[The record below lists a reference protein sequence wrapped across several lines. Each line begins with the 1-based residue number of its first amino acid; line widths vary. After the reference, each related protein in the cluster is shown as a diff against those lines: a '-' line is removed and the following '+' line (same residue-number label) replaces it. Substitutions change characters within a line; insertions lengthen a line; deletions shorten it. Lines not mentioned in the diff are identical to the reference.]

1 MDTAI
6 AEQKEKPTML
16 HKSLRPYL
24 LMGSLIAVLLAITA
38 GAGIFVKNLYDPFI
52 TEPILVAALFVQDVI
67 SLLAA
72 PILVAAMI
80 WTLRGSRRA
89 FVVWC
94 GVLVY
99 AVYYY
104 AFYVF
109 GYAYNMLYPL
119 YLALIGLGTYSL
131 IGLLAGVNLPLFAA
145 GVDAKMPVRALAL
158 ILLVALLFVPLWGS
172 MIAQDIQAQQP
183 RVTALVFVLD
193 LCFLLPAI
201 AIAAVQLW
209 QRRAFGYLLSG
220 ILLIKAA
227 VSGILLVVS
236 TIWATQLGM
245 PLPVEELGMYL
256 FLTIAGSA
264 GVLFYMRHLHG
275 SAAAAAAGAAAPGA
289 RTVAG

>member
-1 MDTAI
+1 
-6 AEQKEKPTML
+6 ML
-16 HKSLRPYL
+16 HRSLRPYTI
-24 LMGSLIAVLLAITA
+24 MGGLIVLLLAATA
-38 GAGIFVKNLYDPFI
+38 GVGVLVKNFYAPFI
-52 TEPILVAALFVQDVI
+52 TAPGFVAALWVQDLV

-72 PILVAAMI
+72 PVLLAAMV
-80 WTLRGSRRA
+80 WTRRGSRRA

-99 AVYYY
+99 TIYYY

-109 GYAYNMLYPL
+109 GFTYTVLYPL
-119 YLALIGLGTYSL
+119 YLALMGLGVYSL
-131 IGLLAGVNLPLFAA
+131 IGLLAGVDLRTFAA
-145 GVDAKMPVRALAL
+145 GVDNKMPVRTLAV

-172 MIAQDIQAQQP
+172 ILAQDIQAQQP

-209 QRRAFGYLLSG
+209 QRRPFGYLLSG

-227 VSGILLVVS
+227 VSGILLAVS
-236 TIWATQLGM
+236 TLWAAQLGM
-245 PLPVEELGMYL
+245 PLAVEELGMYL

-264 GVLFYMRHLHG
+264 GVYFYMRHLHATP
-275 SAAAAAAGAAAPGA
+275 AAAAAAPANQYG
-289 RTVAG
+289 VAL

>member
-6 AEQKEKPTML
+6 AKQKEKPSML
-16 HKSLRPYL
+16 HKSLSPYL
-24 LMGSLIAVLLAITA
+24 LMGSLIAVLLAVTA
-38 GAGIFVKNLYDPFI
+38 GAGILVKNIYDPFI
-52 TEPILVAALFVQDVI
+52 SEPTLVATLFVQDAV

-72 PILVAAMI
+72 PVLVAAMV
-80 WTLRGSRRA
+80 WSLRGSRRA

-99 AVYYY
+99 AAYYY

-109 GYAYNMLYPL
+109 GYVYTIFYPL
-119 YLALIGLGTYSL
+119 YLAIVGLGTYSL
-131 IGLLAGVNLPLFAA
+131 IGLLAGANLPLFAA

-193 LCFLLPAI
+193 LCFLLPAV

-227 VSGILLVVS
+227 VSGILLAAS

-245 PLPVEELGMYL
+245 PLPVEELGLYL
-256 FLTIAGSA
+256 FLTIAGWA
-264 GVLFYMRHLHG
+264 GVIFYMRHLHG
-275 SAAAAAAGAAAPGA
+275 SAAAAAAAPAGPGA

>member
-1 MDTAI
+1 
-6 AEQKEKPTML
+6 
-16 HKSLRPYL
+16 
-24 LMGSLIAVLLAITA
+24 MGSLIALLLAITA
-38 GAGIFVKNLYDPFI
+38 GAGVLIANFYAPFI
-52 TEPILVAALFVQDVI
+52 TAPGYVAALWVQDLV

-72 PILVAAMI
+72 PILVAAMF

-99 AVYYY
+99 TIYYY

-109 GYAYNMLYPL
+109 GFTYTVLYPL
-119 YLALIGLGTYSL
+119 YLVLMGLGVYSL
-131 IGLLAGVNLPLFAA
+131 IGLLAGVDLAAFAT
-145 GVDAKMPVRALAL
+145 GVDAKMPVRTLAV
-158 ILLVALLFVPLWGS
+158 ILLIALLFIPLWGS
-172 MIAQDIQAQQP
+172 MLARDIQAQQP

-209 QRRAFGYLLSG
+209 QRRPLGYLLSG

-227 VSGILLVVS
+227 VSGILLAVS
-236 TIWATQLGM
+236 TIWAAQLGM
-245 PLPVEELGMYL
+245 PLAVEELGMYL

-264 GVLFYMRHLHG
+264 GVFFYMRHLHD
-275 SAAAAAAGAAAPGA
+275 SAATVTTAQTGQAGV
-289 RTVAG
+289 TL